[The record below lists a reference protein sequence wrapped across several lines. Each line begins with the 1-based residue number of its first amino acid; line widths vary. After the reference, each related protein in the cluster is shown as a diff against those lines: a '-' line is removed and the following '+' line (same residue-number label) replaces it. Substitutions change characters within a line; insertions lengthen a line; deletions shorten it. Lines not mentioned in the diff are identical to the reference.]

1 MKNKNIFK
9 TIIFVCLIGIVYN
22 SFSINEHFCPK
33 KKKKKAS
40 TEVVNNQNN
49 YWTYIEKNNWQLIQ
63 LDGKSIE
70 NANITIQFNIKDQNC
85 GGMGICNRFSGNYK
99 TQNDQITFG
108 PIMSTKMACIHNSK
122 IESDFF
128 NILSE
133 GNFTFDVA
141 DQTLNFYRN
150 QKLVVMFGLT
160 MKE

>member
-1 MKNKNIFK
+1 
-9 TIIFVCLIGIVYN
+9 
-22 SFSINEHFCPK
+22 
-33 KKKKKAS
+33 
-40 TEVVNNQNN
+40 
-49 YWTYIEKNNWQLIQ
+49 
-63 LDGKSIE
+63 
-70 NANITIQFNIKDQNC
+70 
-85 GGMGICNRFSGNYK
+85 MGICNRFSGNYK

-108 PIMSTKMACIHNSK
+108 PIMSTKMACLHNSK

-128 NILSE
+128 NTLSE

>member
-22 SFSINEHFCPK
+22 SFSINENFCPK

-49 YWTYIEKNNWQLIQ
+49 YWAYIEKNNWQLIQ

-85 GGMGICNRFSGNYK
+85 GGMGS
-99 TQNDQITFG
+99 
-108 PIMSTKMACIHNSK
+108 
-122 IESDFF
+122 
-128 NILSE
+128 L
-133 GNFTFDVA
+133 
-141 DQTLNFYRN
+141 
-150 QKLVVMFGLT
+150 
-160 MKE
+160 